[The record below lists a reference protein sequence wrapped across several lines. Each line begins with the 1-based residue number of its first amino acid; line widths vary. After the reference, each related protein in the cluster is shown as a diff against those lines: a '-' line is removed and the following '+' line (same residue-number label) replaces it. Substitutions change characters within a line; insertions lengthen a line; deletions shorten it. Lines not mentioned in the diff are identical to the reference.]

1 MSFDDELR
9 TGLDDAAE
17 LLPIDQTVALAA
29 AKSQG
34 RKGVRKRRVLAASG
48 GVLTASALLVGA
60 LSLVQ
65 DSSPDTVVAGRTE
78 INRSACD
85 GAFPT
90 PEDLDATRFEAVD
103 DRTWSVDGHTLV
115 ITDSNQLDF
124 DNFLMRESRFEWITV
139 GSTEREVERN
149 LFGARG
155 LTELSFAGMHL
166 PAGCDIVLRLDAGV
180 DEGGRLVLEEVEQRL
195 VWPAS
200 PEPEPLLISDPE
212 PICGVVAPFQSAEL
226 DAIFG
231 APDVALGP
239 EGQLTLRWADDV
251 GTVEVTHPA
260 DPEVASTVSVPAHRG
275 GSECDTAS
283 LVAAG
288 DVSIR
293 EAKALLRAVDPDLI
307 DVMTRLGIDTRTS
320 SAVVVNPD
328 ATSDTTAPP
337 TTVASTTVAPT
348 TVAESADG
356 GDTGD

>member
-78 INRSACD
+78 TLRSACD

-90 PEDLDATRFEAVD
+90 PDDLDDTRFEAID
-103 DRTWSVDGHTLV
+103 DSTWAVDGHTLTM
-115 ITDSNQLDF
+115 TDSHQMDF
-124 DNFLMRESRFEWITV
+124 DNMLARESGLVWIRV
-139 GSTEREVERN
+139 GTTEREVERN
-149 LFGARG
+149 LFESAG

-166 PAGCDIVLRLDAGV
+166 PAGCDVVLRLDAGI
-180 DEGGRLVLEEVEQRL
+180 DQGGRPALEEFEQAL
-195 VWPAS
+195 VWPDS
-200 PEPEPLLISDPE
+200 PEPEPVLVSDPE

-226 DAIFG
+226 DTRFG
-231 APDVALGP
+231 APETALGP
-239 EGQLTLRWADDV
+239 DGQLTLRWADDL

-260 DPEVASTVSVPAHRG
+260 DPEATATLPVPVHRG
-275 GSECDTAS
+275 GPACDTAG
-283 LVAAG
+283 LAATG
-288 DVSIR
+288 DVSVR
-293 EAKALLRAVDPDLI
+293 EAADVLRPVNPDLV
-307 DVMTRLGIDTRTS
+307 DDAKRRGIDTQTS
-320 SAVVVNPD
+320 SKVLVNPD
-328 ATSDTTAPP
+328 AGADPTTVP
-337 TTVASTTVAPT
+337 TTVAPPPT
-348 TVAESADG
+348 GPTNASG
-356 GDTGD
+356 

>member
-1 MSFDDELR
+1 MPFDDELR

-48 GVLTASALLVGA
+48 SVLTASALLVGA

-78 INRSACD
+78 TLRSACD
-85 GAFPT
+85 GAFPS
-90 PEDLDATRFEAVD
+90 PEALDTTRFEVVD

-115 ITDSNQLDF
+115 ITDSRQVDF
-124 DNFLMRESRFEWITV
+124 DNFMMRESRLEWITV
-139 GSTEREVERN
+139 GTTEREVERN
-149 LFGARG
+149 LFGTTG

-166 PAGCDIVLRLDAGV
+166 PDGCNVVLRLDAGV

-200 PEPEPLLISDPE
+200 PEPEPLVVSDPE

-226 DAIFG
+226 DTRFG

-239 EGQLTLRWADDV
+239 EGQLTLRWADDLGAV
-251 GTVEVTHPA
+251 AVTHPA
-260 DPEVASTVSVPAHRG
+260 DPEATATIPVRAHRG
-275 GSECDTAS
+275 GPECDLAS
-283 LVAAG
+283 LTATG
-288 DVSIR
+288 DVSTR
-293 EAKALLRAVDPDLI
+293 EATDVLRPVDPDLV
-307 DVMTRLGIDTRTS
+307 DAARRSGVDTQTS
-320 SAVVVNPD
+320 SAVLVNPD
-328 ATSDTTAPP
+328 AASDTTA
-337 TTVASTTVAPT
+337 VPT
-348 TVAESADG
+348 TVAEPADG
-356 GDTGD
+356 GATTD